1 MEKEFKFLEKN
12 ENAPEFR
19 HYSDENPIMLKS
31 IAVVAII
38 QHTHH
43 SSTS

>member
-1 MEKEFKFLEKN
+1 MEKEFKFLEKK
-12 ENAPEFR
+12 ENSPEFHR
-19 HYSDENPIMLKS
+19 YRDENLIMSKS
-31 IAVVAII
+31 IVVVAII